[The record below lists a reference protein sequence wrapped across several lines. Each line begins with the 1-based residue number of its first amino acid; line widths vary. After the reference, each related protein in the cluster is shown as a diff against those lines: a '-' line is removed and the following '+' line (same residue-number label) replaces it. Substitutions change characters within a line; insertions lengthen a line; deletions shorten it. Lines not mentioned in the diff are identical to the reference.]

1 MATVEARAMF
11 FQDTIVVQ
19 VGPDKKS
26 QEVRE
31 WLSRAL
37 GSIPEAKIEFAEVV
51 GCSPCCPKVFHMRD
65 VILGQR
71 ISDFVSYA
79 QWLGS

>member
-1 MATVEARAMF
+1 MTTVEARAIF
-11 FQDTIVVQ
+11 FRDTIVVQ
-19 VGPDKKS
+19 VGADKKS

-31 WLSRAL
+31 WLSRVFR
-37 GSIPEAKIEFAEVV
+37 SIPEAKIEFAEVE
-51 GCSPCCPKVFHMRD
+51 GCSPCCPKVFHMGD

-71 ISDFVSYA
+71 INEFVSYA